1 VDTRLQTPRGTTDY
15 LPEESYKRRVVEDSF
30 RRTFKLWGYQEVRT
44 PTFEFFQVLAT
55 GTGAELEDSMFKFQD
70 KSGRL
75 LALRAEMTASI
86 ARVVGTQ
93 LLNEPKPI
101 RLWYIANM
109 FRYDEPQAGRQ
120 REFWQA
126 GVELVGSDMAK
137 ADTEVVALMIQAL
150 RSIGLRDVRV
160 DIGHVGIFKEI
171 VKEARLDTKLV
182 NAIRISIDKKDRQGL
197 EQALKTKKIDEQ
209 TKNLLRALP
218 ESRGG
223 AEVLDKLSGLVD
235 NLKIKYIID
244 DLKKVLSGL
253 RSYRIPE
260 ESVTLDLGIIR
271 GLDYYTG
278 AVFEAYVPD
287 LGIAIGGGGRYDGLI
302 GEFASYDIPATGF
315 AIGIDRCIMA
325 LKKQK
330 FPYPE
335 KVKAS
340 VLILPVSEK
349 MNMEVNKIANQL
361 REEGIPVETEISG
374 WKVSKGLSYAN
385 KMNIPYVIIVGEEE
399 YKSDAVVVKNM
410 KAKKQ
415 NNVKIKEL
423 TSFMKG
429 KP

>member
-15 LPEESYKRRVVEDSF
+15 LPEESYNRRIAEDSF
-30 RRTFKLWGYQEVRT
+30 RRTFELWGYQEIRT

-126 GVELVGSDMAK
+126 GVELVGSDK
-137 ADTEVVALMIQAL
+137 IQADIEVVALMTQAL
-150 RSIGLRDVRV
+150 RNICLKDVRV
-160 DIGHVGIFKEI
+160 DVGHVGIFKEI
-171 VKEARLDTKLV
+171 MKEARLNADIV
-182 NAIRISIDKKDRQGL
+182 NAIRVSIDKKDSEGL
-197 EQALKTKKIDEQ
+197 EKTLNTEQIDEQ
-209 TKNLLRALP
+209 TKQILRALL

-223 AEVLDKLSGLVD
+223 VEVLDKISSLVD
-235 NLKIKYIID
+235 NQKITDIINN
-244 DLKKVLSGL
+244 LKKVLLELQGFGVS
-253 RSYRIPE
+253 E
-260 ESVTLDLGIIR
+260 EFVTVDLGIIR

-278 AVFEAYVPD
+278 VVFEAYVPD

-302 GEFASYDIPATGF
+302 GDFASFEIPATGF

-325 LKKQK
+325 LEKQK
-330 FPYPE
+330 FQYPD

-340 VLILPVSEK
+340 VLILPVSKE
-349 MNMEVNKIANQL
+349 MNIEVNKIANKL
-361 REEGIPVETEISG
+361 REDGITVEAEISG
-374 WKVSKGLSYAN
+374 WSVSKGLSYAN
-385 KMNIPYVIIVGEEE
+385 KMKIPYVIIVGEEE
-399 YKSDAVVVKNM
+399 YRSKAVVVKAM
-410 KAKKQ
+410 SAEKQ
-415 NNVKIKEL
+415 DQVKIKEL
-423 TSFMKG
+423 TNFLKE
-429 KP
+429 KT